1 MAQEHITLEELVEL
15 ISASAGVRTDTET
28 AAAQTFEELGVDSLG
43 VLGIVAEIERRVGRK
58 LGSEA
63 ELSPSPNALIA
74 FVNDDAPT
82 LVEGV

>member
-15 ISASAGVRTDTET
+15 ISASAGVRTDTGT
-28 AAAQTFEELGVDSLG
+28 AATQSFEELGVDSLG

-63 ELSPSPNALIA
+63 ELSPSPTALIA
-74 FVNDDAPT
+74 FVNEDAPT